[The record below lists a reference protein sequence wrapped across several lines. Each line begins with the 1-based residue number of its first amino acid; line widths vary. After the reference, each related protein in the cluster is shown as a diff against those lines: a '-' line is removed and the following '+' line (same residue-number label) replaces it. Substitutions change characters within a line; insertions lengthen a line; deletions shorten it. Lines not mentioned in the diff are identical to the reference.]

1 MKAKFFLLVVFL
13 SFCSS
18 SENSIVISEKL
29 VSEDIIDPYCS
40 GLNYE
45 TQYFDEYQ
53 KLTSLKIEIPKSGDW
68 YKNLVSAYYDG
79 SQYPDGYILDKYK
92 NQFEANVIADFTDY
106 ECIFKASLRISGDW
120 KDHIQIDEV
129 LSSMDV
135 KLLEGNIFG
144 ITKFKLLIPYTR
156 YSDNEILV
164 TTILEQLGIITPR
177 TFYVEVDVNGL
188 SKAQFI
194 FQEKAS
200 KELIEYYKF
209 REGPILEA
217 NEEHFWKTSTGLPFR
232 ENGEIFINSKVN
244 NLYWSRRNKTNEFI
258 SLVAIEKLNKSL
270 YTSTKP
276 YTLNYF
282 EISQKPKELFN
293 FHTLLLAL
301 DASHGLGNHNRKY
314 FYNRITDEFFPIYYD
329 GNSQLLDRQTNFA
342 QYNLDFDKETLE
354 YFNQSAVE
362 LQKYFRS
369 EKFSF
374 NKYSEFLKNKGMNIN
389 QEKFITLKNKILHNL
404 KYIETTSFDRINSAS
419 VAKNK
424 YHEGERYK
432 FIKNRVEE
440 YSSIDFN
447 LIFFNREKKE
457 LFSCNNYLNNCKLM
471 GLENNFEN
479 IFARDLEIKS
489 EDFHIMG
496 LTNNFE
502 SDYLNLTIFE
512 NKFLNVLYSGSPKIE
527 IDQERI
533 YIKINNLE
541 DKVLIK
547 DSRIVNKEIIIESD
561 SFYPQNNLIRYN
573 KNLLTGCITFYNV
586 IFEDVNINTSKQS
599 CEDALNIMNS
609 SGQLNEIN
617 IRDSLFDGFD
627 IDFSNLI
634 INNINVLNSGNDC
647 LDISNSST
655 SIESL
660 KLNICN
666 DKAISIGEL
675 SEVEMKEVQ
684 ITNSKT
690 AISVKDSSQS
700 IVENLSANNVE
711 YCYTLYR
718 KKQEFGPSKLIIQN
732 LNCDSREQNFVQFGS
747 RYGN

>member
-1 MKAKFFLLVVFL
+1 MKAKYFLLVVFL

-18 SENSIVISEKL
+18 SENNIDISEKL

-53 KLTSLKIEIPKSGDW
+53 KLASLKIEIPKSGDW

-79 SQYPDGYILDKYK
+79 TQYPNGYILDKYK
-92 NQFEANVIADFTDY
+92 SQFEANVTADFTDY

-129 LSSMDV
+129 VSSMDV

-164 TTILEQLGIITPR
+164 TTVLEQLGFITPR
-177 TFYVEVDVNGL
+177 TFYVQVDVNGL

-217 NEEHFWKTSTGLPFR
+217 NEEHFWKTSTGIPHN
-232 ENGEIFINSKVN
+232 ENGEIFINSKIN
-244 NLYWSRRNKTNEFI
+244 NLYWSRRNETNEFI
-258 SLVAIEKLNKSL
+258 SLVALEKLNKSL

-276 YTLNYF
+276 YNLNYF
-282 EISQKPKELFN
+282 EMSQKPTELFN

-301 DASHGLGNHNRKY
+301 DASHGLANHNRKY
-314 FYNRITDEFFPIYYD
+314 FYNRITDELLPIYYD
-329 GNSQLLDRQTNFA
+329 GNSQLLDRETYFA
-342 QYNLDFDKETLE
+342 QYILDFDKESLE
-354 YFNQSAVE
+354 YFHHSAIE
-362 LQKYFRS
+362 LQKYFQS

-374 NKYSEFLKNKGMNIN
+374 NKYSVFFENKGMNIN
-389 QEKFITLKNKILHNL
+389 QEKFIILKNKILHNL
-404 KYIETTSFDRINSAS
+404 KYIETTSFDRINNDSI
-419 VAKNK
+419 AKNK
-424 YHEGERYK
+424 HHESERSK
-432 FIKNRVEE
+432 LIKNRVEE
-440 YSSIDFN
+440 YSFIDYD
-447 LIFFNREKKE
+447 LIFFNREKEE
-457 LFSCNNYLNNCKLM
+457 LFSCNNYLNNCKLE
-471 GLENNFEN
+471 GFENNNKN
-479 IFARDLEIKS
+479 IFARDLEIKPK
-489 EDFHIMG
+489 DYHIMG
-496 LTNNFE
+496 ITNNFE
-502 SDYLNLTIFE
+502 SDYLNLSLFE
-512 NKFLNVLYSGSPKIE
+512 NKFLNVLYSGKPKIE
-527 IDQERI
+527 IDQDKI

-547 DSRIVNKEIIIESD
+547 DSRIVNKEITIESD
-561 SFYPQNNLIRYN
+561 SFYSQNNLIRYN
-573 KNLLTGCITFYNV
+573 KNLLTGCLTFYNV
-586 IFEDVNINTSKQS
+586 IFEDVNIKTSKQS
-599 CEDALNIMNS
+599 CEDSLNIMNS
-609 SGQLNEIN
+609 TGQLNEIN

-634 INNINVLNSGNDC
+634 INNINVFNSGNDC
-647 LDISNSST
+647 LDISNSSI
-655 SIESL
+655 SIKSV
-660 KLNICN
+660 KLNICS
-666 DKAISIGEL
+666 DKGISIGEL
-675 SEVEMKEVQ
+675 SQVEMEEVQ
-684 ITNSKT
+684 ITNSKI

-747 RYGN
+747 KYGN